1 MPTTQSINDVI
12 AALDNIILD
21 AKKNKDSSGYFAA
34 LYRKVTI
41 SVKEGIASNKFE
53 NGMRMEK
60 LDIVFA
66 SRYLD
71 AWQAWKNKEPVSASW
86 MKAFNISTHYW
97 PIVLQHLLMGMNAH
111 INLDLG
117 IAAAAV
123 TKNEDINSLHHDF
136 NTINTVLSL
145 LVNDVQQD
153 LARTW
158 PRLKWILQKTR
169 GVNDFLTDFSMQLA
183 RDGAWEF
190 ATTLSGRSDTE
201 IQNLIAE
208 RDKKVAEKSKI
219 ITQPGLIV
227 RLIFGIIRIGEQGS
241 IVEKIENLTK

>member
-21 AKKNKDSSGYFAA
+21 AKKNKDSSGYLAA

-41 SVKEGIASNKFE
+41 SVKEGIDSNKFE
-53 NGMRMEK
+53 NGPRMEK

-97 PIVLQHLLMGMNAH
+97 PIMLQHLLMGMNAH

-123 TKNEDINSLHHDF
+123 TKNEDINSLHNDF
-136 NTINTVLSL
+136 NTINTVLSS

-153 LARTW
+153 LARIW

-169 GVNDFLTDFSMQLA
+169 GMDGFLTDFSMQLA

-201 IQNLIAE
+201 IQNLITE

-227 RLIFGIIRIGEQGS
+227 RLIFGIIRIGERGS
-241 IVEKIENLTK
+241 IVDKIENLTK